1 MKWGK
6 LEVLEVLGLC
16 GGTAASLVV
25 AKSLYEGAEIKEWY
39 SRTYARLDMSKAFQ

>member
-6 LEVLEVLGLC
+6 LEVLKVFGLC
-16 GGTAASLVV
+16 RGLTTSLVV

-39 SRTYARLDMSKAFQ
+39 SRTYARLDMSEAFQ